1 MQHFD
6 DWVILEG
13 VDAQGRPVGPGEP
26 SHITWLTSLANRV
39 QGRSDDTRQVRDLTP
54 QV

>member
-13 VDAQGRPVGPGEP
+13 VDAQRRPVGPGEQ